1 MLLPSYN
8 RPQRAEGRK
17 LMQNADTVKLFALSR
32 LLQMAAVEI
41 EMNKGRIKGE
51 EEWQREEL
59 AILAHQIDIQG
70 RGLTSLVGQYVHVY
84 RRCEKTE
91 VVEEV
96 HQLVAKSL
104 KGLSQM
110 AVTADA
116 LRTAGLDEYAIMLE
130 ISSHILRLIE
140 IEILLDA

>member
-1 MLLPSYN
+1 
-8 RPQRAEGRK
+8 
-17 LMQNADTVKLFALSR
+17 MQNADTVKLFALSR